1 MEVFI
6 YLILCHLLG
15 DFVFQTDSIALGKH
29 QYYKEEGKFW
39 SKHNPLLWHGMI
51 IWGLMQI
58 LHFFFSPGLEIIV
71 MSIIITILHV
81 ATDHMKLV
89 LQKKIKEDRLIYFLL
104 DQFIHLCI
112 LYFVGAWFNIY
123 GESQY
128 LPSFGFYK
136 SDFPAGRI
144 LLPWINTKYIMALII
159 LILFSYM
166 AGFILSYF
174 LKSLN
179 IVKSEVDLKKEETI
193 IGLGTSLRSR
203 HLSDQE
209 KKIGIKIGILERI
222 LVIIFVAAGQFG
234 AMGLILAGKSLARY
248 EELKDR
254 AFAEYYLYGTLL
266 SFLFGITGGLI
277 LGKIIN

>member
-6 YLILCHLLG
+6 YLIMCHLLG
-15 DFVFQTDSIALGKH
+15 DFVFQTDKIALGKH
-29 QYYKEEGKFW
+29 KYFEENKRFW
-39 SKHNPLLWHGMI
+39 SMKNPLLWHGLI
-51 IWGLMQI
+51 IFGLMQT
-58 LHFFFSPGLEIIV
+58 LHFFFSPGHWIIV

-81 ATDHMKLV
+81 FTDYMKMV
-89 LQKKIKEDRLIYFLL
+89 LQKSIKDDKLIYFLL
-104 DQFIHLCI
+104 DQCIHLLI
-112 LYFVGAWFNIY
+112 LYIIAAGFNI
-123 GESQY
+123 SSKAQY
-128 LPSFGFYK
+128 IPSFGLYK
-136 SDFPAGRI
+136 NNFTSGKI
-144 LLPWINTKYIMALII
+144 WLPQIKLEYVLAVIT

-174 LKSLN
+174 LKGLN
-179 IVKSEVDLKKEETI
+179 IVKSEKEVRKEETI
-193 IGLGTSLRSR
+193 IGLGTSFRSR

-266 SFLFGITGGLI
+266 SFLFGVVGGLI
-277 LGKIIN
+277 VGQLLN